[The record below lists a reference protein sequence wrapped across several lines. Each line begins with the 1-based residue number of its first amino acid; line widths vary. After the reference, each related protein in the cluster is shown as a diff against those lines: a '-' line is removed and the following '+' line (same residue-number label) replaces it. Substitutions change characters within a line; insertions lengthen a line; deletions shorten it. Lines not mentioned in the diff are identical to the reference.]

1 MLLLCGLGNVGKQYS
16 NTRHN
21 AGFLFLQSLTQ
32 EWDLSFKNFKHLHCE
47 IAKAFLQDVE
57 ILCIKPATFM
67 NNSGTAILST
77 MQYYK
82 IDKSELLV
90 VHDDIDLPLGSI
102 KVKFG
107 GGSAGHNGIKSIDSV
122 LGNQYWRMRI
132 GIGRPDQDASV
143 LDYVLGNFSNDE
155 LVQIEEVMSNCKKH
169 FADFVLK
176 AKSNSK

>member
-1 MLLLCGLGNVGKQYS
+1 
-16 NTRHN
+16 
-21 AGFLFLQSLTQ
+21 
-32 EWDLSFKNFKHLHCE
+32 
-47 IAKAFLQDVE
+47 
-57 ILCIKPATFM
+57 M

-77 MQYYK
+77 MKYYK
-82 IDKSELLV
+82 IDKSELIV

-122 LGNQYWRMRI
+122 LGNEYWRMRI